1 MNKLLLLHYTIHAK
15 FHTPLLTINNFTQQ
29 IKLITSM
36 KFSFEFLYL
45 FGPTHSRKIE
55 TEMILAALTT
65 SLLLVLTNFIN
76 RWFTTKSRDDR
87 SDLSGGQASKP
98 YSKIAIHLVFINCK
112 K

>member
-1 MNKLLLLHYTIHAK
+1 VNKLLLLHYTIHAK

-36 KFSFEFLYL
+36 KFSY
-45 FGPTHSRKIE
+45 SRKIE

-87 SDLSGGQASKP
+87 ADLSGGQASKP